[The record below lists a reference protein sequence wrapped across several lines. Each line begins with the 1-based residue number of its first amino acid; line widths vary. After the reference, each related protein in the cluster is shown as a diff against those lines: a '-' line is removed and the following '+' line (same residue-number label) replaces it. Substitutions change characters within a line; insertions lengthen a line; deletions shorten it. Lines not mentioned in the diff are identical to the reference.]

1 MTTVDVID
9 VDDVETSFRKHWGL
23 LLFLGLVTLGV
34 GLIMLFWPGKTV
46 VVVAWLVAIWLV
58 VSGVFQIARG
68 FRRGLSG
75 GMRALLFVSGGLSLI
90 LGLIAMLGSYQ
101 AVDILAIL
109 IGISFLFAGF
119 EQLFSAGE
127 SREGRGW
134 RIFGGI
140 VMLIGGGVVLLWP
153 GISLATLAW
162 VLGIWLIVGGIFW
175 IIAAFTLRS
184 AAKRASAAVASA

>member
-1 MTTVDVID
+1 MTTVDMV
-9 VDDVETSFRKHWGL
+9 DVEDVEASFRKHWGL
-23 LLFLGLVTLGV
+23 ILVLGIATLVV

-58 VSGVFQIARG
+58 VSGLFQIVRG
-68 FRRGLSG
+68 FRHGLSG
-75 GMRALLFVSGGLSLI
+75 GMRAMLFISGGLSLI
-90 LGLIAMLGSYQ
+90 LGLIAMIGSYQ

-109 IGISFLFAGF
+109 VGISFLFAGF
-119 EQLFSAGE
+119 EQLFSLGE
-127 SREGRGW
+127 SSTGRGW

-140 VMLIGGGVVLLWP
+140 VMLIGGFVVLLWP

-162 VLGIWLIVGGIFW
+162 VLGIWLVIGGIFW

-184 AAKRASAAVASA
+184 AAHRASAVAA